1 LPFTIANERASKR
14 NVKNKVMANNI
25 QYYCLGFT
33 WKDREPE
40 NQLVRF
46 IEKSIWENGFEDKY
60 FDRINAVAV
69 GSRIAAKTT
78 YTRKEDGETISI
90 LSIHATGTVTVN
102 PQNGKSLKIKWDKIF
117 EPFEIKNKGAYRS
130 TISRINSH
138 DTLKEIFKKDKLLFT
153 GKEISFY
160 SSDEFK
166 KEYHLFPCFVF
177 TKDKWDDYGFK
188 TQYDISY
195 HISQKEMINIGTVKF
210 YNKKENNGKIPELFT
225 SLDDDFCSLGQ
236 SNRYYSNLSN
246 NLEKDISDLY
256 LDAVN
261 DLAINKGLVELFEH
275 EDGFKSSL
283 LRSSEAQKALR
294 EGNKIYKNLKIDNV
308 LRFTFSTQI
317 GNAIDKHSIK
327 FDYTEK
333 ADLPFR
339 IKVIIGKNG
348 TGKTQ
353 YIGKLA
359 STLSGH
365 ETQGEFSTK
374 YLPPFSRV
382 IAISYSLFDRFPR
395 PKQTK
400 TYSYY
405 YCGFQGGKGFLT
417 PNQIHTRLNKAFIV
431 LKKSDRIR
439 LFGNYL
445 SFVLS
450 NEIASDILDEDHIEF
465 KLKEFILYDE
475 NEYSKYSSGQII
487 MILILAEVLAYIT
500 NESLLIID
508 EPETH
513 LHPNSISLFVN
524 VINKILKRFDS
535 YAIISTHSPQV
546 VQEVPSKD
554 IIVVERIENSPSVRG
569 LDIETF
575 GENLNTI
582 TERIFHTISH
592 DEYYREF
599 LKKLSKEKSFDE
611 LVNMF
616 IENSLPLSLNAKIF
630 LQSLYTQ

>member
-1 LPFTIANERASKR
+1 
-14 NVKNKVMANNI
+14 MAKNI
-25 QYYCLGFT
+25 QYYCVGFT
-33 WKDREPE
+33 WKGTDPE
-40 NQLVRF
+40 NQLPRF
-46 IEKSIWENGFEDKY
+46 IEEGIWENGFEDKY
-60 FDRINAVAV
+60 LERVSSVKV
-69 GSRIAAKTT
+69 GSRLAAKTT
-78 YTRKEDGETISI
+78 YTRKEDDETISI
-90 LSIHATGTVTVN
+90 LSIHATGTVTEN
-102 PQNGKSLKIKWDKIF
+102 LENGQTLKVKWDKPF

-130 TISRINSH
+130 TISRINIL
-138 DTLKEIFKKDKLLFT
+138 DTIKEIFKKDKTLLT
-153 GKEISFY
+153 GHEISFY
-160 SSDEFK
+160 LTDEFK
-166 KEYHLFPCFVF
+166 KDYHLFPCFVLS
-177 TKDKWDDYGFK
+177 KDKWDDFGFQ
-188 TQYDISY
+188 TQYEIEY
-195 HISQKEMINIGTVKF
+195 HISAKESITIGIAKF
-210 YNKKENNGKIPELFT
+210 LNKDEKNGELPMSFT
-225 SLDDDFCSLGQ
+225 SLDDNICSLGQ
-236 SNRYYSNLSN
+236 SNSYYSILRDKLNK
-246 NLEKDISDLY
+246 ETADYY
-256 LDAVN
+256 LDAIN
-261 DLAINKGLVELFEH
+261 DLAINKGLVDLFEH
-275 EDGFKSSL
+275 EKGFKTSL

-327 FDYTEK
+327 FDYSEK
-333 ADLPFR
+333 AELPFR

-359 STLSGH
+359 STLSGY
-365 ETQGEFSTK
+365 EAQGSFSTK

-382 IAISYSLFDRFPR
+382 IAISYSLFDRFPK

-431 LKKSDRIR
+431 LKKSDRVQ
-439 LFGNYL
+439 LFGKYL
-445 SFVLS
+445 SLVLS
-450 NEIASDILDEDHIEF
+450 DEIASDILDEDHIEF
-465 KLKEFILYDE
+465 KVKEFILYDQ
-475 NEYSKYSSGQII
+475 NEFSRYSSGQII
-487 MILILAEVLAYIT
+487 MILILAELLAYIT

-524 VINKILKRFDS
+524 VINKILQKFDS

-599 LKKLSKEKSFDE
+599 LMKLSKKRSFDE
-611 LVNMF
+611 VANMF

>member
-1 LPFTIANERASKR
+1 
-14 NVKNKVMANNI
+14 MNNQI
-25 QYYCLGFT
+25 QYYCVGFT
-33 WKDREPE
+33 WKGTDPE
-40 NQLVRF
+40 NQLPRF
-46 IEKSIWENGFEDKY
+46 IEAGIWENGFEDKY
-60 FDRINAVAV
+60 LQKVNSVEV

-78 YTRKEDGETISI
+78 YTRKEGDETISI
-90 LSIHATGTVTVN
+90 LSIHATGTVTKN
-102 PQNGKSLKIKWDKIF
+102 LEDGQTLKVKWDKSF

-130 TISRINSH
+130 TISRINNYE
-138 DTLKEIFKKDKLLFT
+138 TLKEIFKKDTLLFT
-153 GKEISFY
+153 GQEIPFY
-160 SSDEFK
+160 STEEFK
-166 KEYHLFPCFVF
+166 KDYHLFPCFVF
-177 TKDKWDDYGFK
+177 TKDRWDDYGYK
-188 TQYDISY
+188 TQYDIDY
-195 HISQKEMINIGTVKF
+195 WISQKESINIGTAKF
-210 YNKKENNGKIPELFT
+210 YNKKENNGELPETFI

-236 SNRYYSNLSN
+236 SNKYYSNLGDK
-246 NLEKDISDLY
+246 LEKDISEFY

-261 DLAINKGLVELFEH
+261 DLAINRGLVDSFEH
-275 EDGFKSSL
+275 EDGFKTSL

-294 EGNKIYKNLKIDNV
+294 EGNKVYKKLKIDNI
-308 LRFTFSTQI
+308 LKFTFSTQI

-327 FDYTEK
+327 FDYSEK

-365 ETQGEFSTK
+365 EAQGEFSTK

-417 PNQIHTRLNKAFIV
+417 PNQIHTRLNKAFAI
-431 LKKSDRIR
+431 LKKSDRVQ
-439 LFGNYL
+439 LFGKYL
-445 SFVLS
+445 SLVLS
-450 NEIASDILDEDHIEF
+450 EEIALDILDEDFIEF
-465 KLKEFILYDE
+465 NTKEFTLYDE

-487 MILILAEVLAYIT
+487 MILILAEVLAFIT
-500 NESLLIID
+500 NESLLIFD

-513 LHPNSISLFVN
+513 LHPNSISLFIN
-524 VINKILKRFDS
+524 VINKILNKFDS

-554 IIVVERIENSPSVRG
+554 IIVIERIENSPSVRG

-582 TERIFHTISH
+582 TERIFHTISQ
-592 DEYYREF
+592 DEFYRVF
-599 LKKLSKEKSFDE
+599 LKRLSKEKTYDE
-611 LVNMF
+611 L
-616 IENSLPLSLNAKIF
+616 IEIFENNSLPLSFNAKIY
-630 LQSLYTQ
+630 LTSLYKQ

>member
-1 LPFTIANERASKR
+1 
-14 NVKNKVMANNI
+14 MAKNI
-25 QYYCLGFT
+25 QYYCVGFT
-33 WKDREPE
+33 WKGSEPE
-40 NQLVRF
+40 NQLTRF
-46 IEKSIWENGFEDKY
+46 LQKGVWENGFDDKY
-60 FDRINAVAV
+60 LDRVNAVAE

-78 YTRKEDGETISI
+78 YTRKEDDETISI
-90 LSIHATGTVTVN
+90 LSIHATGTVTEN
-102 PQNGKSLKIKWDKIF
+102 LQDGKTLKIKWDKIF

-130 TISRINSH
+130 TISRINNYE
-138 DTLKEIFKKDKLLFT
+138 TLKEIFKKDKILFA
-153 GKEISFY
+153 GKEIPFY

-166 KEYHLFPCFVF
+166 KDYHLFPCFVF

-188 TQYDISY
+188 TQYDIDY
-195 HISQKEMINIGTVKF
+195 HISQKETVNIGTAKF
-210 YNKKENNGKIPELFT
+210 YNKKENNGELPESFM
-225 SLDDDFCSLGQ
+225 SLDNDFCSLGQ
-236 SNRYYSNLSN
+236 SNRYYSKLRD
-246 NLEKDISDLY
+246 NLEKDIADHY

-261 DLAINKGLVELFEH
+261 DLAINRGLVESFEH
-275 EDGFKSSL
+275 EDGFKTSL

-294 EGNKIYKNLKIDNV
+294 EGNKIFKNLKIENV
-308 LRFTFSTQI
+308 FRFTFSTQI

-365 ETQGEFSTK
+365 EAQGEFSTK

-417 PNQIHTRLNKAFIV
+417 PNQIHTRLNKAFTV
-431 LKKSDRIR
+431 LKKSDRVQ
-439 LFGNYL
+439 LFGKYL
-445 SFVLS
+445 SLVLS
-450 NEIASDILDEDHIEF
+450 EEIALDILDEDYIKF
-465 KLKEFILYDE
+465 TTKEFILYDE

-487 MILILAEVLAYIT
+487 MILILAEVVAYIT

-513 LHPNSISLFVN
+513 LHPNSISLFIN
-524 VINKILKRFDS
+524 VINRILNKFDS

-554 IIVVERIENSPSVRG
+554 IIVIERIENSPSIRG

-592 DEYYREF
+592 DEYYRVF
-599 LKKLSKEKSFDE
+599 LNRLSQEKTYDE
-611 LVNMF
+611 L
-616 IENSLPLSLNAKIF
+616 IEIFEKNSLPLSFNAKIY
-630 LQSLYTQ
+630 LQSLYKQ

>member
-1 LPFTIANERASKR
+1 
-14 NVKNKVMANNI
+14 MAKNI
-25 QYYCLGFT
+25 QYYCVGFT
-33 WKDREPE
+33 WKGTDPE
-40 NQLVRF
+40 NQLPKF
-46 IEKSIWENGFEDKY
+46 IDEGIWQNGFDNKY
-60 FDRINAVAV
+60 LQRVNSVEV
-69 GSRIAAKTT
+69 GSRLAAKTT
-78 YTRKEDGETISI
+78 YTRKENDETISI
-90 LSIHATGTVTVN
+90 LLIHATGTVTEN
-102 PQNGKSLKIKWDKIF
+102 PQDGQTLMVKWDKPF

-130 TISRINSH
+130 TISRINNYE
-138 DTLKEIFKKDKLLFT
+138 TLKEIFKKDKLLLT
-153 GKEISFY
+153 GQEIPFY
-160 SSDEFK
+160 LSDEFK
-166 KEYHLFPCFVF
+166 KDYHLFPCFVF
-177 TKDKWDDYGFK
+177 TRDRWDDYGYQ
-188 TQYDISY
+188 TQY
-195 HISQKEMINIGTVKF
+195 HIDYWASQKELINIGTAKF
-210 YNKKENNGKIPELFT
+210 YNKKENNGELPHTFT

-236 SNRYYSNLSN
+236 SNKYYSNLSDK
-246 NLEKDISDLY
+246 LEKVIADYY

-261 DLAINKGLVELFEH
+261 DLAINRGLVDSFEH
-275 EDGFKSSL
+275 EDGFKISL

-294 EGNKIYKNLKIDNV
+294 EGNKVYKKLKIDNV
-308 LRFTFSTQI
+308 LKFTFSTQI
-317 GNAIDKHSIK
+317 GNAIDKHCIK
-327 FDYTEK
+327 FDYSEK
-333 ADLPFR
+333 DSLPFR

-359 STLSGH
+359 STLSGY

-417 PNQIHTRLNKAFIV
+417 PNQIHSRLNKAFTV
-431 LKKSDRIR
+431 LKKSGRVQ
-439 LFGNYL
+439 LFGKYL
-445 SFVLS
+445 SIVLS
-450 NEIASDILDEDHIEF
+450 DEIALDILDEDHIEF
-465 KLKEFILYDE
+465 RIKEFVLYDE

-513 LHPNSISLFVN
+513 LHPNSISLFINVVN
-524 VINKILKRFDS
+524 RILKKFDS

-554 IIVVERIENSPSVRG
+554 IIVIERIENSPSVRG
-569 LDIETF
+569 LDIESF

-582 TERIFHTISH
+582 TERIFHTINH

-599 LKKLSKEKSFDE
+599 LKHLSKEKDYDE
-611 LVNMF
+611 I
-616 IENSLPLSLNAKIF
+616 IEIFEQNSLPLSFNAKIY
-630 LQSLYTQ
+630 LQSLYKQ

>member
-1 LPFTIANERASKR
+1 
-14 NVKNKVMANNI
+14 MANNI
-25 QYYCLGFT
+25 QYYCVGFT
-33 WKDREPE
+33 WKGTEPE
-40 NQLVRF
+40 NQLPRF
-46 IEKSIWENGFEDKY
+46 IEEGIWKNGFDDKY
-60 FDRINAVAV
+60 LEKVNSLVV

-90 LSIHATGTVTVN
+90 LLIHATGTVTKN
-102 PQNGKSLKIKWDKIF
+102 LEDGQTLKVKWDKPF

-130 TISRINSH
+130 TISRINNFE
-138 DTLKEIFKKDKLLFT
+138 TLKEIFKKDKLLFT
-153 GKEISFY
+153 GKEIPFY

-188 TQYDISY
+188 TQYEIDY
-195 HISQKEMINIGTVKF
+195 YISQKEKVNIGATKF
-210 YNKKENNGKIPELFT
+210 YNKKENNGEIPETFT

-236 SNRYYSNLSN
+236 SNRYYSNLSD
-246 NLEKDISDLY
+246 NLEKDIADYY

-261 DLAINKGLVELFEH
+261 DLAINKGLVESFEH
-275 EDGFKSSL
+275 EDGFKTSL

-294 EGNKIYKNLKIDNV
+294 EGNKIYKKLKIDNV

-317 GNAIDKHSIK
+317 GQAIDKHSIK

-333 ADLPFR
+333 ADLPYR

-359 STLSGH
+359 STLSGY
-365 ETQGEFSTK
+365 EAQGEFLTK

-417 PNQIHTRLNKAFIV
+417 PNQIHTRLNKAFTI
-431 LKKSDRIR
+431 LKKSDRVQ

-445 SFVLS
+445 SLVLS
-450 NEIASDILDEDHIEF
+450 EEITLDILDEDFLEF
-465 KLKEFILYDE
+465 KIKEFILYDE

-487 MILILAEVLAYIT
+487 MILILAELLAYIT

-513 LHPNSISLFVN
+513 LHPNSISLFIN
-524 VINKILKRFDS
+524 VINRILNKFDS

-554 IIVVERIENSPSVRG
+554 IIVIERIEDSPSTRG

-616 IENSLPLSLNAKIF
+616 SENSLPLSLNARIY
-630 LQSLYTQ
+630 LQALYTQ